1 MTTEQLTERIQ
12 KLQDEQNTL
21 TVSHDRMV
29 QQFQKTTAAN
39 QTRFAQ
45 LTGAIAELTD
55 LKKSLNGASNG

>member
-1 MTTEQLTERIQ
+1 MTTEQLDERIK
-12 KLQDEQNTL
+12 KLQDEQTTL
-21 TVSHDRMV
+21 QVSHERMV

-55 LKKSLNGASNG
+55 LKTQMNGSVP